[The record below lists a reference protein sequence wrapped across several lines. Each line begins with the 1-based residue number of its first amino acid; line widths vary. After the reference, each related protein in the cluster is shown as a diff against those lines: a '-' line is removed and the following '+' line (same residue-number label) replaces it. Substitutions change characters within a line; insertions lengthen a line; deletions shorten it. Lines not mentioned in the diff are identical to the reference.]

1 VLTTALR
8 LLGLGLCHQL
18 PDRSFFG
25 GGVQLPVC
33 ARDTGIYV
41 GFVVSLG
48 VIALLERGRRRADM
62 PAAWLMALAVVFLG
76 AMAWDGIT
84 SYTGLR
90 ETSNALRL
98 ATGLGAGFA
107 LALVVAPILNAQLW
121 RGGAPG
127 RLLGGTW
134 DPVVWI
140 TSVPVTFLV
149 VLWGGPLL
157 GIGYPIV
164 VAACILATF
173 TAVNLVVV
181 SLIPHFEHRARRT
194 RDLLVPIAI
203 SLGVTLVEL
212 ALADALRVALLRLLG
227 RG

>member
-18 PDRSFFG
+18 PERSFFG

-41 GFVVSLG
+41 GFVVALA
-48 VIALLERGRRRADM
+48 VIALIERGRRRADM
-62 PAAWLMALAVVFLG
+62 PSPWVIGVAIVLLAAMG
-76 AMAWDGIT
+76 WDGVT
-84 SYTGLR
+84 SYAGLR
-90 ETSNALRL
+90 ETSNLLRL
-98 ATGLGAGFA
+98 TTGIGAGFA

-134 DPVVWI
+134 EPLAWLAAM
-140 TSVPVTFLV
+140 PLTFAAV
-149 VLWGGPLL
+149 YWGGPLL
-157 GIGYPIV
+157 GVGYPLI

-173 TAVNLVVV
+173 SAVNLVVV
-181 SLIPHFEHRARRT
+181 ALVPHFEHRAQRA
-194 RDLLVPIAI
+194 RDLLVPLAIA
-203 SLGVTLVEL
+203 LGVTLIEL
-212 ALADALRVALLRLLG
+212 SLADALRILLLRLVS
-227 RG
+227 RV